1 MRFLIKR
8 AVLAADKWLGWHTGE
23 IAFNGIRYVLCW
35 SLSHYTGGCTTHQR
49 RYTCKNVHALLS
61 SQFAGVGPYAGWPEN
76 RHIHLCLPVPLEV
89 FSLMD
94 FNYGWAG
101 CHEHG
106 PKDVDVDRRAVSQ
119 SHRTGDCNTVRVQHQ
134 FGEEVGSEPR
144 QTAPWKYPR
153 HSFGQEQGLGPLRRI
168 ATHKYHRS
176 SNKNH

>member
-35 SLSHYTGGCTTHQR
+35 SLSHYTGGCTTHGR

-61 SQFAGVGPYAGWPEN
+61 SQFVGVGPYARWPKN
-76 RHIHLCLPVPLEV
+76 RHIHFCLPVPLEV

-106 PKDVDVDRRAVSQ
+106 SKDVDRRAVS
-119 SHRTGDCNTVRVQHQ
+119 HTGPMSATLSECGISLGSRWDRCRNTQQLHEWTLIQHTALDRNRVYAYYI
-134 FGEEVGSEPR
+134 V
-144 QTAPWKYPR
+144 
-153 HSFGQEQGLGPLRRI
+153 
-168 ATHKYHRS
+168 
-176 SNKNH
+176 